1 MNDDQARDTK
11 ILGLHSI
18 ICEGAEEY
26 IPILREVQQLQYDE
40 EPNYHLLKSL
50 LVDFD

>member
-1 MNDDQARDTK
+1 MKDSKAVETK

-26 IPILREVQQLQYDE
+26 VPILREVQHLQYDE
-40 EPNYHLLKSL
+40 KPNYRRIKSL